1 MKSMKLR
8 KAVSLALLLSLAA
21 SVAHSANVFRIS
33 SPGTKA
39 AILAPQDP
47 VKNKVV
53 LLTQFEGA
61 EGARIFGDTSGFA
74 GAGTANGNAKLSS
87 VNGLFGGSSLAL
99 DGNSYVTYGYSPGAD
114 AVQDF
119 TAEFWVRATV
129 SGTAAWATPLCSGF
143 CFSKFDGGWG
153 SGYGNGSIY
162 TNDLYFEPAPGGN
175 YQKLIVARNGQWNDG
190 RWHHIAVTRAQGVLR
205 GFIDGVQPMPSL
217 AAGWAYPSYPLSL
230 GRGVNGGLD
239 DVRITYG
246 VARYTAPF
254 TPPTSSLP
262 Y

>member
-1 MKSMKLR
+1 MHLMKLR
-8 KAVSLALLLSLAA
+8 KAVSLALFLSLAA
-21 SVAHSANVFRIS
+21 SVAHSANVFRIA

-39 AILAPQDP
+39 AVLAPQDSI
-47 VKNKVV
+47 KNKVV

-61 EGARIFGDTSGFA
+61 EGARIFGDASGFG

-99 DGNSYVTYGYSPGAD
+99 DGGSSVTYNYSPGAD

-119 TAEFWVRATV
+119 TVEFWVRATL
-129 SGTAAWATPLCSGF
+129 SGSGAWANPMFSGF
-143 CFSKFDGGWG
+143 GFSKFDGGSG
-153 SGYGNGSIY
+153 SSFGNGIIY
-162 TNDLYFEPAPGGN
+162 TNDLYFEPVPGGN
-175 YQKLIVARNGQWNDG
+175 SQKLVIARNGQWNDG

-205 GFIDGVQPMPSL
+205 AFIDGAQPMPSL
-217 AAGWAYPSYPLSL
+217 TAGWAYPNYPLTL
-230 GRGVNGGLD
+230 GRAIEGGLD
-239 DVRITYG
+239 DVRITSG
-246 VARYTAPF
+246 IARYTGPF